1 MIRNGNAY
9 SSMDQRIDS
18 IRVSESDR
26 QIAKEHMR
34 DADFVADLVC
44 RATENSVPP
53 RSCWAGCSCTAPSRD
68 GRASRGT
75 RGTARLRS
83 QSESRTPPL
92 PSDQRC
98 RDARS

>member
-1 MIRNGNAY
+1 MIKNGNAY

-44 RATENSVPP
+44 RATEK
-53 RSCWAGCSCTAPSRD
+53 
-68 GRASRGT
+68 
-75 RGTARLRS
+75 LRS
-83 QSESRTPPL
+83 AEELLSRLFVHRT
-92 PSDQRC
+92 Q
-98 RDARS
+98 

>member
-1 MIRNGNAY
+1 MIKNGNSY

-44 RATENSVPP
+44 RAAES
-53 RSCWAGCSCTAPSRD
+53 
-68 GRASRGT
+68 
-75 RGTARLRS
+75 LRS
-83 QSESRTPPL
+83 VGDLLNGIFANR
-92 PSDQRC
+92 
-98 RDARS
+98 AR